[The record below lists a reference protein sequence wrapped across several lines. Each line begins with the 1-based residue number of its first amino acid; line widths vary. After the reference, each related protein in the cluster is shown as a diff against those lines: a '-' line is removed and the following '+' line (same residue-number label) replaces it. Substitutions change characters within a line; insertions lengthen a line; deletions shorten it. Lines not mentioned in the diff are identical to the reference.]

1 MLLNAINKCS
11 NTQNVSLK
19 FDRGARESPAS
30 TRKLNSFKTY
40 LNLKYLYRSSENYTL
55 GNMAKITNKLE
66 TPASATHSLQQEMN
80 LARRAC
86 WCNIRDESKSSP
98 NSPLTTT
105 ATATATATLITDK
118 NAQTK
123 KSCEICENCFNHLT
137 NNDVIFDTNDDA
149 TAADLNAFPAAAAE
163 ITKAAVVERATNY
176 NNNNKNNK
184 NNKNKIH
191 TRIVN
196 IANENNRKTL
206 IVYDR
211 DNDNGHHN
219 DDYYT
224 EIDNDNDNVD
234 IDIDVDV
241 DVDNNRYKNKNDIN
255 NIYKKNKNKNN
266 SDVDVNV
273 DNEVTTVLYGATS
286 SKNITNNFINN
297 NDNDNDNNAYSS
309 SKSINNYSCKNS
321 TEDTVPSAIITTTTK
336 IEIATNANL
345 DNFNIEA
352 TTKTTTT
359 TSIATTNLSDNLN
372 NIINEN
378 KLKNRSVNKLK
389 SNRRTIDATDKKMAT
404 GATESTELNATNIVA
419 NNYVNI
425 KNNNNNNGNCKV
437 NDNINKMATTT
448 ETKLKSFS
456 TDFVKFARA
465 LLLHF
470 WLAFVAFCDKNT
482 IKRDDPRFVEARR
495 QDQQRQQQQQQQQKN
510 REHQQQGQ
518 QQDNRQQQ
526 QQQEQQQRPKKF
538 RLLTNKKFIF
548 LFMVCAFFSC
558 INRIDARPNAI
569 GTSSNAIPG
578 NEAVATGVVGDGG
591 SPNAGNNIGS
601 NLPTSDG
608 AIPDF
613 SKPSKEMSKNIF
625 LSDSDS
631 YKEGHHAER
640 YPLSQVDFDR
650 VKTPFIIGIWI
661 LSASIAKIGFHM
673 TPKLHLI
680 FPESCLLIVVGV
692 VIGVV
697 LFFGTEVAVSP
708 LTPNTFFFYMLPPI
722 ILDAGYFMPNRMFF
736 DNLGTIL
743 LMAVVGTIFNI
754 ATIGGSLWACGL
766 TGIFGGA
773 DQTPKFLDIFL
784 FASLISAVDPV
795 AVLAVFEEIHVNE
808 ILYIVVFGES
818 LLNDAVTVVMYH
830 MMEVY
835 NEIGISNI
843 IAQDVVSGVGSFFV
857 VAIGGTVIGI
867 IWGFLTGLVT
877 RFTDHVRVIEPIFI
891 FVMAYLAYLNAEIFH
906 MSGILAITFC
916 GITMKNYVESNI
928 SQKSH
933 TTVKYALKMLSSS
946 SETIIFMFLGV
957 ATVNNHHVWNTWF
970 VLLTIAFCSVFRV
983 LGVILLSALANRFR
997 LHKLSRVDQF
1007 VMSYGGLRGAV
1018 AFALVLLV
1026 DENVVKQKDMFVT
1039 TTIAVIYFTVFLQ
1052 GITIKPLVK
1061 ILNVKRANKRKPT
1074 MNERIHERFMDHL
1087 MAGIEDIVGKTGN
1100 YNVRDKFKRFD
1111 NRFIRPLLIRDLKGA
1126 EPKIIETYS
1135 KLTMRDAME
1144 VMRRNPSTIGQIT
1157 GTESMSALFRN
1168 YTNNCIGGRWAPPT
1182 IYTTCPSLTNL
1193 DHSCSRNLDMHELDY
1208 NPSKKD
1214 LTDAK
1219 IHHLLAEE
1227 LKPYRRASIQMH
1239 RRLSYSRHAVD
1250 DRDLST
1256 QVNYKMQ
1263 MNFRRMFNDRKHH
1276 KRSKRGTGKQQEGVK
1291 QNHVSFHDFQQNGTT
1306 KQFSHDY
1313 INEVLNESAEENQP
1327 KLTEVT
1333 VMAAN
1338 DDWDDGLTF
1347 TAKSS
1352 LAENPIPE
1360 EDRNLSRDSDGERR
1374 VATPTATES
1383 QLPWKRQGDEI
1394 SDAVQQNEFPAWAS
1408 NKEYLAYNSPSATF
1422 LGGINKPKQ
1431 PKSVIGLF
1439 RRESSGS
1446 KGGTSITGSAI
1457 SDAIDAGSARG
1468 SDPAL
1473 AAALSSLIVPSSQ
1486 TSNPRLDKRSQ
1497 SISVTS
1503 GEGHSGPFPVTAS
1516 HRRNVRRGSMLELS
1530 GDTIPEESYQHGHS
1544 KSLCEPDGD
1553 EWNCGAL
1560 QPHEQYDDDIG
1571 SDSLLPAGRQP
1582 LLPKITPLPQ
1592 IRRMGVGAVG
1602 STGIGV
1608 NSGSGSGIPSS
1619 SKNQVTTALL
1629 STSNSDY
1636 DDDEDE
1642 DFDLYDDENIVVT
1655 TTTTVASGSG
1665 SSGSGSGV
1673 PINSSNAVGI
1683 NGAKN
1688 RSTNSSGASG
1698 SSNTSSSGS
1707 NTNTTTTIRLTRNND
1722 ESII

>member
-1 MLLNAINKCS
+1 MSIRTEQDYDSA
-11 NTQNVSLK
+11 
-19 FDRGARESPAS
+19 
-30 TRKLNSFKTY
+30 
-40 LNLKYLYRSSENYTL
+40 
-55 GNMAKITNKLE
+55 
-66 TPASATHSLQQEMN
+66 TPALQQQMN

-86 WCNIRDESKSSP
+86 WRIKSS
-98 NSPLTTT
+98 
-105 ATATATATLITDK
+105 
-118 NAQTK
+118 
-123 KSCEICENCFNHLT
+123 
-137 NNDVIFDTNDDA
+137 
-149 TAADLNAFPAAAAE
+149 
-163 ITKAAVVERATNY
+163 
-176 NNNNKNNK
+176 
-184 NNKNKIH
+184 
-191 TRIVN
+191 
-196 IANENNRKTL
+196 
-206 IVYDR
+206 
-211 DNDNGHHN
+211 
-219 DDYYT
+219 
-224 EIDNDNDNVD
+224 
-234 IDIDVDV
+234 
-241 DVDNNRYKNKNDIN
+241 
-255 NIYKKNKNKNN
+255 
-266 SDVDVNV
+266 
-273 DNEVTTVLYGATS
+273 S
-286 SKNITNNFINN
+286 SESLFKNIVSAKT
-297 NDNDNDNNAYSS
+297 D
-309 SKSINNYSCKNS
+309 
-321 TEDTVPSAIITTTTK
+321 TDTVPPPPSK
-336 IEIATNANL
+336 
-345 DNFNIEA
+345 
-352 TTKTTTT
+352 
-359 TSIATTNLSDNLN
+359 
-372 NIINEN
+372 
-378 KLKNRSVNKLK
+378 
-389 SNRRTIDATDKKMAT
+389 
-404 GATESTELNATNIVA
+404 
-419 NNYVNI
+419 
-425 KNNNNNNGNCKV
+425 
-437 NDNINKMATTT
+437 
-448 ETKLKSFS
+448 
-456 TDFVKFARA
+456 
-465 LLLHF
+465 
-470 WLAFVAFCDKNT
+470 DKNKT
-482 IKRDDPRFVEARR
+482 RIEPQTAPAKRNTSSNWRDMFSKRM
-495 QDQQRQQQQQQQQKN
+495 
-510 REHQQQGQ
+510 
-518 QQDNRQQQ
+518 
-526 QQQEQQQRPKKF
+526 
-538 RLLTNKKFIF
+538 LLI
-548 LFMVCAFFSC
+548 CALVLILGISQAQ
-558 INRIDARPNAI
+558 ARPNTIAV
-569 GTSSNAIPG
+569 GVAPG
-578 NEAVATGVVGDGG
+578 KVSQDILNPVTQLNLRQSTPVDAVDVSLDPTPSVRLPRAEPLKSGDQD
-591 SPNAGNNIGS
+591 AGES
-601 NLPTSDG
+601 H
-608 AIPDF
+608 
-613 SKPSKEMSKNIF
+613 KM
-625 LSDSDS
+625 
-631 YKEGHHAER
+631 ER
-640 YPLSQVDFDR
+640 YPLSSVDFAR

-697 LFFGTEVAVSP
+697 LYFCTDVAVSP

-722 ILDAGYFMPNRMFF
+722 ILDAGYFMPNRLFF

-754 ATIGGSLWACGL
+754 ATIGGSLYACGKM
-766 TGIFGGA
+766 GIYGESE
-773 DQTPKFLDIFL
+773 TPGLMDVFL

-830 MMEVY
+830 MMESY
-835 NEIGISNI
+835 NEIGLDKI
-843 IAQDVVSGVGSFFV
+843 IAQDIASGVGSFFV
-857 VAIGGTVIGI
+857 VALGGTAIGI

-946 SETIIFMFLGV
+946 AETIIFMFLGV
-957 ATVNNHHVWNTWF
+957 ATVNNMHVWNTWF
-970 VLLTIAFCSVFRV
+970 VVLTIAFCSVFRV
-983 LGVILLSALANRFR
+983 IGVILLSALANRFR

-1026 DENVVKQKDMFVT
+1026 DENVVKQKNMFVT

-1144 VMRRNPSTIGQIT
+1144 VMRRNPSTIGQMT

-1168 YTNNCIGGRWAPPT
+1168 YTNNYIGGRWAPPT

-1193 DHSCSRNLDMHELDY
+1193 DNTCSRNLDMAELDY

-1214 LTDAK
+1214 LTDAR

-1276 KRSKRGTGKQQEGVK
+1276 KRSKRGASNKEAKENVK

-1306 KQFSHDY
+1306 KQLT
-1313 INEVLNESAEENQP
+1313 NAEECQQNP
-1327 KLTEVT
+1327 NEINV
-1333 VMAAN
+1333 VGPS

-1352 LAENPIPE
+1352 LAEHPIPE
-1360 EDRNLSRDSDGERR
+1360 EDRNLSRESDGERR

-1383 QLPWKRQGDEI
+1383 QLPWKRQGDECT
-1394 SDAVQQNEFPAWAS
+1394 DAVQQNEFPAWAS

-1439 RRESSGS
+1439 RRESSSSKAGS
-1446 KGGTSITGSAI
+1446 VGIGSTGAMDSAATGS
-1457 SDAIDAGSARG
+1457 DTMMV
-1468 SDPAL
+1468 PM
-1473 AAALSSLIVPSSQ
+1473 SSQPPNTPSS
-1486 TSNPRLDKRSQ
+1486 SMHNPRLDKRSQ
-1497 SISVTS
+1497 SISS
-1503 GEGHSGPFPVTAS
+1503 SSLGAGAHQLGPEGHSGPFPITAS

-1530 GDTIPEESYQHGHS
+1530 GLIATGRRPSRILQFSTGATNSLGSAMITSPSPPPPTTSTTTTTKPTSTSTTKNNTTNNSTDTTSASATNSTPTSPKSEDNATYTSHTKDTIPEESSYQHGHS
-1544 KSLCEPDGD
+1544 KSLCEPADSD
-1553 EWNCGAL
+1553 EWEGAPL
-1560 QPHEQYDDDIG
+1560 STAGGANSE
-1571 SDSLLPAGRQP
+1571 LLMRMSGREP
-1582 LLPKITPLPQ
+1582 LLPRPSNTPRAQ
-1592 IRRMGVGAVG
+1592 IRRMNAGAVG
-1602 STGIGV
+1602 GAGV
-1608 NSGSGSGIPSS
+1608 SQAGR
-1619 SKNQVTTALL
+1619 KNQVTKALL
-1629 STSNSDY
+1629 DYEDSETDSDEN

-1642 DFDLYDDENIVVT
+1642 DFDSYDDENIVVT
-1655 TTTTVASGSG
+1655 TFTTPASGRRSGSSPGSG
-1665 SSGSGSGV
+1665 SE
-1673 PINSSNAVGI
+1673 A
-1683 NGAKN
+1683 
-1688 RSTNSSGASG
+1688 
-1698 SSNTSSSGS
+1698 NTA
-1707 NTNTTTTIRLTRNND
+1707 TTTTTSIRLTRNND

>member
-1 MLLNAINKCS
+1 MFQDLFI
-11 NTQNVSLK
+11 
-19 FDRGARESPAS
+19 
-30 TRKLNSFKTY
+30 
-40 LNLKYLYRSSENYTL
+40 RSSNEIFFRGPECGGGDNAKRVEKSFLNFPNPKQTKSSPTIISKTTTTK
-55 GNMAKITNKLE
+55 NMAVSKKIVESTTTMADRKKEPLSLDKKKTPSLE
-66 TPASATHSLQQEMN
+66 QELN

-86 WCNIRDESKSSP
+86 WCSRTKSGDDDDGDGLVDRESEHE
-98 NSPLTTT
+98 
-105 ATATATATLITDK
+105 
-118 NAQTK
+118 
-123 KSCEICENCFNHLT
+123 CCENCFKS
-137 NNDVIFDTNDDA
+137 NDDIGQEEINLEK
-149 TAADLNAFPAAAAE
+149 TTTTKTTTVLNGA
-163 ITKAAVVERATNY
+163 
-176 NNNNKNNK
+176 KNNK
-184 NNKNKIH
+184 NIIFSENIKN
-191 TRIVN
+191 
-196 IANENNRKTL
+196 
-206 IVYDR
+206 
-211 DNDNGHHN
+211 
-219 DDYYT
+219 
-224 EIDNDNDNVD
+224 
-234 IDIDVDV
+234 
-241 DVDNNRYKNKNDIN
+241 
-255 NIYKKNKNKNN
+255 
-266 SDVDVNV
+266 
-273 DNEVTTVLYGATS
+273 
-286 SKNITNNFINN
+286 
-297 NDNDNDNNAYSS
+297 
-309 SKSINNYSCKNS
+309 
-321 TEDTVPSAIITTTTK
+321 TTTTNDNTMDRNSK
-336 IEIATNANL
+336 L
-345 DNFNIEA
+345 DKSFSVKENPIP

-359 TSIATTNLSDNLN
+359 TNNL
-372 NIINEN
+372 
-378 KLKNRSVNKLK
+378 
-389 SNRRTIDATDKKMAT
+389 
-404 GATESTELNATNIVA
+404 
-419 NNYVNI
+419 I
-425 KNNNNNNGNCKV
+425 KRKPTAKPPKHNQETQNDDDVK
-437 NDNINKMATTT
+437 NDNNDGDDDDENEDIVNTNSKLADSSSLLSSSSATSPASQNS
-448 ETKLKSFS
+448 K
-456 TDFVKFARA
+456 
-465 LLLHF
+465 
-470 WLAFVAFCDKNT
+470 FVASLKAFFLALWLGFVNFCERNT
-482 IKRDDPRFVEARR
+482 IKRNDPRFEVYR
-495 QDQQRQQQQQQQQKN
+495 QKPETQMQQSTTTTTNNKTENGAKDSRKQF
-510 REHQQQGQ
+510 
-518 QQDNRQQQ
+518 
-526 QQQEQQQRPKKF
+526 KF
-538 RLLTNKKFIF
+538 KLLTSKKVIF
-548 LFMVCAFFSC
+548 LLLVCFFFSC
-558 INRIDARPNAI
+558 INRIEARPNTAADGGGGAEGNTVGAGAENVYTVTPGKVNSLPASNTALPPDSGNAI
-569 GTSSNAIPG
+569 KQQPAAAASGIGDTSS
-578 NEAVATGVVGDGG
+578 TGGHAAAAAAPRSDDDNGHGSDNDHGDDDGG
-591 SPNAGNNIGS
+591 HSG
-601 NLPTSDG
+601 
-608 AIPDF
+608 
-613 SKPSKEMSKNIF
+613 
-625 LSDSDS
+625 
-631 YKEGHHAER
+631 GHER
-640 YPLSQVDFDR
+640 YPLAQVEFDR
-650 VKTPFIIGIWI
+650 VKTPFIIGVWI

-697 LFFGTEVAVSP
+697 LFFCTDVAVSP

-722 ILDAGYFMPNRMFF
+722 ILDAGYFMPNRLFF

-754 ATIGGSLWACGL
+754 ATIGGSLYACGL
-766 TGIFGGA
+766 TGIFGGPE
-773 DQTPKFLDIFL
+773 DTPRFLDIFI

-835 NEIGISNI
+835 NHIGISEI
-843 IAQDVVSGVGSFFV
+843 IAQDVVNGVGSFFV

-957 ATVNNHHVWNTWF
+957 ATVNNNHVWNTWF
-970 VLLTIAFCSVFRV
+970 VILTIVFCSVFRV
-983 LGVILLSALANRFR
+983 IGVIILSAMANRFR

-1018 AFALVLLV
+1018 AFALVLLI
-1026 DENVVKQKDMFVT
+1026 DERIVPQKNMFVT
-1039 TTIAVIYFTVFLQ
+1039 TTIAVIYFTVFVQ

-1111 NRFIRPLLIRDLKGA
+1111 NRFIRPLLLRDLKGA

-1135 KLTMRDAME
+1135 KLTMRDAIE

-1193 DHSCSRNLDMHELDY
+1193 DNTCSRNLDMHELDY

-1276 KRSKRGTGKQQEGVK
+1276 KRSKRGANKDGVK

-1306 KQFSHDY
+1306 KQFSH
-1313 INEVLNESAEENQP
+1313 AEENP
-1327 KLTEVT
+1327 NNKLTEVT
-1333 VMAAN
+1333 VVN
-1338 DDWDDGLTF
+1338 ETDDWEDGLTF

-1352 LAENPIPE
+1352 PENAIPE

-1383 QLPWKRQGDEI
+1383 QLPWKRQGDEV

-1446 KGGTSITGSAI
+1446 RGGAGGSIMTVDGVDGGS
-1457 SDAIDAGSARG
+1457 SARG

-1473 AAALSSLIVPSSQ
+1473 AAALSQMVVPSAMPY
-1486 TSNPRLDKRSQ
+1486 NPRLDKRSQ
-1497 SISVTS
+1497 SISS
-1503 GEGHSGPFPVTAS
+1503 GSGAAAGIGESGHAGPFPVTAS

-1530 GDTIPEESYQHGHS
+1530 GDTIPEESYHHGYS
-1544 KSLCEPDGD
+1544 KSLCEPAGE
-1553 EWNCGAL
+1553 EWEAMLSEAERADHASTNS
-1560 QPHEQYDDDIG
+1560 EK
-1571 SDSLLPAGRQP
+1571 LLRSGREP
-1582 LLPKITPLPQ
+1582 LLSRLTPRAQ
-1592 IRRMGVGAVG
+1592 IRRGMGAHHGAGGAAGG
-1602 STGIGV
+1602 SA
-1608 NSGSGSGIPSS
+1608 SS
-1619 SKNQVTTALL
+1619 SAMSSNKKSQVTTALL
-1629 STSNSDY
+1629 STSTSDY
-1636 DDDEDE
+1636 DDDNDE

-1655 TTTTVASGSG
+1655 TTVSNDPTNRRTPTRAAGSG
-1665 SSGSGSGV
+1665 SDGE
-1673 PINSSNAVGI
+1673 
-1683 NGAKN
+1683 
-1688 RSTNSSGASG
+1688 G
-1698 SSNTSSSGS
+1698 SSATTS
-1707 NTNTTTTIRLTRNND
+1707 TTTTIRLTRNND

>member
-1 MLLNAINKCS
+1 MS
-11 NTQNVSLK
+11 NLTEQDYDS
-19 FDRGARESPAS
+19 A
-30 TRKLNSFKTY
+30 
-40 LNLKYLYRSSENYTL
+40 
-55 GNMAKITNKLE
+55 
-66 TPASATHSLQQEMN
+66 TPALEQQMN

-86 WCNIRDESKSSP
+86 WRSGKDLPTTASPNPAKPPSDESK
-98 NSPLTTT
+98 
-105 ATATATATLITDK
+105 
-118 NAQTK
+118 
-123 KSCEICENCFNHLT
+123 
-137 NNDVIFDTNDDA
+137 
-149 TAADLNAFPAAAAE
+149 
-163 ITKAAVVERATNY
+163 
-176 NNNNKNNK
+176 
-184 NNKNKIH
+184 
-191 TRIVN
+191 
-196 IANENNRKTL
+196 
-206 IVYDR
+206 
-211 DNDNGHHN
+211 
-219 DDYYT
+219 
-224 EIDNDNDNVD
+224 
-234 IDIDVDV
+234 
-241 DVDNNRYKNKNDIN
+241 
-255 NIYKKNKNKNN
+255 
-266 SDVDVNV
+266 
-273 DNEVTTVLYGATS
+273 
-286 SKNITNNFINN
+286 
-297 NDNDNDNNAYSS
+297 
-309 SKSINNYSCKNS
+309 
-321 TEDTVPSAIITTTTK
+321 TK
-336 IEIATNANL
+336 IEPETKARVTKATCNASPSGLFGKRAVLLLALCLLLGLSQGRPNMSVTPGKDSGLDAGAVTQLNL
-345 DNFNIEA
+345 AQPPPTADVAKDGDEPTEHPSHRLPRA
-352 TTKTTTT
+352 
-359 TSIATTNLSDNLN
+359 
-372 NIINEN
+372 EP
-378 KLKNRSVNKLK
+378 LK
-389 SNRRTIDATDKKMAT
+389 SNEQNPTDEEEGGHKM
-404 GATESTELNATNIVA
+404 
-419 NNYVNI
+419 
-425 KNNNNNNGNCKV
+425 
-437 NDNINKMATTT
+437 
-448 ETKLKSFS
+448 
-456 TDFVKFARA
+456 
-465 LLLHF
+465 
-470 WLAFVAFCDKNT
+470 
-482 IKRDDPRFVEARR
+482 
-495 QDQQRQQQQQQQQKN
+495 
-510 REHQQQGQ
+510 
-518 QQDNRQQQ
+518 
-526 QQQEQQQRPKKF
+526 
-538 RLLTNKKFIF
+538 
-548 LFMVCAFFSC
+548 
-558 INRIDARPNAI
+558 
-569 GTSSNAIPG
+569 
-578 NEAVATGVVGDGG
+578 
-591 SPNAGNNIGS
+591 
-601 NLPTSDG
+601 
-608 AIPDF
+608 
-613 SKPSKEMSKNIF
+613 
-625 LSDSDS
+625 
-631 YKEGHHAER
+631 ER
-640 YPLSQVDFDR
+640 YPLSSVDFGR

-697 LFFGTEVAVSP
+697 LYFCTDVAVSP

-722 ILDAGYFMPNRMFF
+722 ILDAGYFMPNRLFF

-754 ATIGGSLWACGL
+754 ATIGGSLYACGL
-766 TGIFGGA
+766 FGIYGEGE
-773 DQTPKFLDIFL
+773 TPGLMDVFL

-830 MMEVY
+830 MMESY
-835 NEIGISNI
+835 NEIGLDKI
-843 IAQDVVSGVGSFFV
+843 IAQDIASGVGSFFV
-857 VAIGGTVIGI
+857 VALGGTAIGI

-946 SETIIFMFLGV
+946 AETIIFMFLGV
-957 ATVNNHHVWNTWF
+957 ATVNNMHVWNTWF
-970 VLLTIAFCSVFRV
+970 VVLTIAFCSVFRV
-983 LGVILLSALANRFR
+983 IGVILLSAIANRFR

-1026 DENVVKQKDMFVT
+1026 DENVVKQKNMFVT

-1144 VMRRNPSTIGQIT
+1144 VMRRNPSTIGQMT

-1168 YTNNCIGGRWAPPT
+1168 YTNNYIGGRWAPPT

-1193 DHSCSRNLDMHELDY
+1193 DNTCSRNLDMAELDY

-1276 KRSKRGTGKQQEGVK
+1276 KRSKRGASNKEPKENVK

-1306 KQFSHDY
+1306 KQLT
-1313 INEVLNESAEENQP
+1313 NAEECQQNP
-1327 KLTEVT
+1327 NEINV
-1333 VMAAN
+1333 VGPS

-1352 LAENPIPE
+1352 LAEHPIPE
-1360 EDRNLSRDSDGERR
+1360 EDRNLSRESDGERR

-1383 QLPWKRQGDEI
+1383 QLPWKRQGDECT
-1394 SDAVQQNEFPAWAS
+1394 DAVQQNEFPAWAS

-1439 RRESSGS
+1439 RRESSSS
-1446 KGGTSITGSAI
+1446 K
-1457 SDAIDAGSARG
+1457 AGSTGIG
-1468 SDPAL
+1468 STGTVDGAASSADPMV
-1473 AAALSSLIVPSSQ
+1473 VPSSQ
-1486 TSNPRLDKRSQ
+1486 AIQPPAVGGGPGPSTSMQNPRLDKRSQ
-1497 SISVTS
+1497 SISS
-1503 GEGHSGPFPVTAS
+1503 GSLGAGAHQLGPDGHSGPFPVTAS

-1530 GDTIPEESYQHGHS
+1530 GLIATGRRPSRILQFSPGATNLLESATITSPSPPPPPPTTTTTTTSRTTKTTSTSTTKNHTNNSTETTSGSASYSTPTSPRSEDSATYYPNDTIPEESSYQHGHS
-1544 KSLCEPDGD
+1544 KSLCEPADSDDWDGAPLSAAS
-1553 EWNCGAL
+1553 GANS
-1560 QPHEQYDDDIG
+1560 ERMMR
-1571 SDSLLPAGRQP
+1571 SGREP
-1582 LLPKITPLPQ
+1582 LLPRPSNTPRAQ
-1592 IRRMGVGAVG
+1592 IRRMNAGAVGGAVG
-1602 STGIGV
+1602 SLGGR
-1608 NSGSGSGIPSS
+1608 
-1619 SKNQVTTALL
+1619 KNQVTKALL
-1629 STSNSDY
+1629 DY
-1636 DDDEDE
+1636 EDSETDSEEDDDDDEDE

-1655 TTTTVASGSG
+1655 TFTTPAAPGARRPGSSPGSG
-1665 SSGSGSGV
+1665 SD
-1673 PINSSNAVGI
+1673 A
-1683 NGAKN
+1683 
-1688 RSTNSSGASG
+1688 
-1698 SSNTSSSGS
+1698 
-1707 NTNTTTTIRLTRNND
+1707 TTTTTSIRLTRNND

>member
-1 MLLNAINKCS
+1 MS
-11 NTQNVSLK
+11 NRTEQDYDS
-19 FDRGARESPAS
+19 A
-30 TRKLNSFKTY
+30 
-40 LNLKYLYRSSENYTL
+40 
-55 GNMAKITNKLE
+55 
-66 TPASATHSLQQEMN
+66 TPALQQQMN

-86 WCNIRDESKSSP
+86 WRTKSSRSDLPPKSIELVNPKNANQIDAEASPPRDETKTRTEP
-98 NSPLTTT
+98 QT
-105 ATATATATLITDK
+105 A
-118 NAQTK
+118 
-123 KSCEICENCFNHLT
+123 F
-137 NNDVIFDTNDDA
+137 
-149 TAADLNAFPAAAAE
+149 AA
-163 ITKAAVVERATNY
+163 
-176 NNNNKNNK
+176 
-184 NNKNKIH
+184 
-191 TRIVN
+191 
-196 IANENNRKTL
+196 RKTTCTFADWRGILGKRMLL
-206 IVYDR
+206 ICGFILILGIAHGRPNTSAVGVASAKD
-211 DNDNGHHN
+211 GK
-219 DDYYT
+219 
-224 EIDNDNDNVD
+224 D
-234 IDIDVDV
+234 IADAVTQLNLPQSPPMDAVDV
-241 DVDNNRYKNKNDIN
+241 GLDPTPPVRLPRAEPLRS
-255 NIYKKNKNKNN
+255 
-266 SDVDVNV
+266 SDQ
-273 DNEVTTVLYGATS
+273 
-286 SKNITNNFINN
+286 
-297 NDNDNDNNAYSS
+297 
-309 SKSINNYSCKNS
+309 
-321 TEDTVPSAIITTTTK
+321 
-336 IEIATNANL
+336 
-345 DNFNIEA
+345 
-352 TTKTTTT
+352 
-359 TSIATTNLSDNLN
+359 
-372 NIINEN
+372 
-378 KLKNRSVNKLK
+378 
-389 SNRRTIDATDKKMAT
+389 DA
-404 GATESTELNATNIVA
+404 E
-419 NNYVNI
+419 
-425 KNNNNNNGNCKV
+425 
-437 NDNINKMATTT
+437 
-448 ETKLKSFS
+448 
-456 TDFVKFARA
+456 
-465 LLLHF
+465 
-470 WLAFVAFCDKNT
+470 
-482 IKRDDPRFVEARR
+482 
-495 QDQQRQQQQQQQQKN
+495 
-510 REHQQQGQ
+510 
-518 QQDNRQQQ
+518 
-526 QQQEQQQRPKKF
+526 
-538 RLLTNKKFIF
+538 
-548 LFMVCAFFSC
+548 
-558 INRIDARPNAI
+558 
-569 GTSSNAIPG
+569 
-578 NEAVATGVVGDGG
+578 GG
-591 SPNAGNNIGS
+591 
-601 NLPTSDG
+601 
-608 AIPDF
+608 
-613 SKPSKEMSKNIF
+613 
-625 LSDSDS
+625 
-631 YKEGHHAER
+631 EGHKMER
-640 YPLSQVDFDR
+640 YPLSSVDFAR

-697 LFFGTEVAVSP
+697 LYFCTDVAVSP

-722 ILDAGYFMPNRMFF
+722 ILDAGYFMPNRLFF

-754 ATIGGSLWACGL
+754 ATIGGSLYACGKM
-766 TGIFGGA
+766 GIYGETE
-773 DQTPKFLDIFL
+773 TPGLMDVFL

-830 MMEVY
+830 MMESY
-835 NEIGISNI
+835 NEIGLDKI
-843 IAQDVVSGVGSFFV
+843 IAQDIASGVGSFFV
-857 VAIGGTVIGI
+857 VALGGTAIGI

-946 SETIIFMFLGV
+946 AETIIFMFLGV
-957 ATVNNHHVWNTWF
+957 ATVNNMHVWNTCF
-970 VLLTIAFCSVFRV
+970 VLLTITFCSVFRV
-983 LGVILLSALANRFR
+983 IGVILLSALANRFR

-1026 DENVVKQKDMFVT
+1026 DENVVKQKNMFVT

-1144 VMRRNPSTIGQIT
+1144 VMRRNPSTIGQMT

-1168 YTNNCIGGRWAPPT
+1168 YTNNYIGGRWAPPT

-1193 DHSCSRNLDMHELDY
+1193 DNTCSRNLDMAELDY

-1214 LTDAK
+1214 LTDAR

-1276 KRSKRGTGKQQEGVK
+1276 KRSKRGASNKEAKENVK

-1306 KQFSHDY
+1306 KQLT
-1313 INEVLNESAEENQP
+1313 NAEECQQNP
-1327 KLTEVT
+1327 NEINV
-1333 VMAAN
+1333 VGPS

-1360 EDRNLSRDSDGERR
+1360 EDRNLSRESDGERR

-1383 QLPWKRQGDEI
+1383 QLPWKRQGDECT
-1394 SDAVQQNEFPAWAS
+1394 DAVQQNEFPAWAS

-1439 RRESSGS
+1439 RRESSSS
-1446 KGGTSITGSAI
+1446 KGGSVGIGSSGAVDTAASG
-1457 SDAIDAGSARG
+1457 SDAMVVPMSNQ
-1468 SDPAL
+1468 PAN
-1473 AAALSSLIVPSSQ
+1473 VPS
-1486 TSNPRLDKRSQ
+1486 TSMHNPRLDKRSQ
-1497 SISVTS
+1497 SISS
-1503 GEGHSGPFPVTAS
+1503 GSLGAGPHQLGPDGHSGPFPVTAS

-1530 GDTIPEESYQHGHS
+1530 GDTIPEESSYQHGHS
-1544 KSLCEPDGD
+1544 KSLCEPADSD
-1553 EWNCGAL
+1553 DWEGAAL
-1560 QPHEQYDDDIG
+1560 SAVGGANSERMMRL
-1571 SDSLLPAGRQP
+1571 SGREP
-1582 LLPKITPLPQ
+1582 LLPRPSNTPRAQ
-1592 IRRMGVGAVG
+1592 IRRMNAGAVG
-1602 STGIGV
+1602 GAAVTQAGRR
-1608 NSGSGSGIPSS
+1608 
-1619 SKNQVTTALL
+1619 NQVTKALL
-1629 STSNSDY
+1629 DYEDSDSDSEEN

-1642 DFDLYDDENIVVT
+1642 DFDSYDDENIVVT
-1655 TTTTVASGSG
+1655 TFTTPATGRRSGSSPGSG
-1665 SSGSGSGV
+1665 SD
-1673 PINSSNAVGI
+1673 A
-1683 NGAKN
+1683 
-1688 RSTNSSGASG
+1688 
-1698 SSNTSSSGS
+1698 NTA
-1707 NTNTTTTIRLTRNND
+1707 TTTTTTTSIRLTRNND

>member
-1 MLLNAINKCS
+1 MSIRTEQDYDSA
-11 NTQNVSLK
+11 
-19 FDRGARESPAS
+19 
-30 TRKLNSFKTY
+30 
-40 LNLKYLYRSSENYTL
+40 
-55 GNMAKITNKLE
+55 
-66 TPASATHSLQQEMN
+66 TPALQQQMN

-86 WCNIRDESKSSP
+86 WRIKSS
-98 NSPLTTT
+98 
-105 ATATATATLITDK
+105 
-118 NAQTK
+118 
-123 KSCEICENCFNHLT
+123 
-137 NNDVIFDTNDDA
+137 
-149 TAADLNAFPAAAAE
+149 
-163 ITKAAVVERATNY
+163 
-176 NNNNKNNK
+176 
-184 NNKNKIH
+184 
-191 TRIVN
+191 
-196 IANENNRKTL
+196 
-206 IVYDR
+206 
-211 DNDNGHHN
+211 
-219 DDYYT
+219 
-224 EIDNDNDNVD
+224 
-234 IDIDVDV
+234 
-241 DVDNNRYKNKNDIN
+241 
-255 NIYKKNKNKNN
+255 
-266 SDVDVNV
+266 
-273 DNEVTTVLYGATS
+273 S
-286 SKNITNNFINN
+286 SESLFKNIVSAKT
-297 NDNDNDNNAYSS
+297 D
-309 SKSINNYSCKNS
+309 
-321 TEDTVPSAIITTTTK
+321 TDTVPPPPSK
-336 IEIATNANL
+336 
-345 DNFNIEA
+345 
-352 TTKTTTT
+352 
-359 TSIATTNLSDNLN
+359 
-372 NIINEN
+372 
-378 KLKNRSVNKLK
+378 
-389 SNRRTIDATDKKMAT
+389 
-404 GATESTELNATNIVA
+404 
-419 NNYVNI
+419 
-425 KNNNNNNGNCKV
+425 
-437 NDNINKMATTT
+437 
-448 ETKLKSFS
+448 
-456 TDFVKFARA
+456 
-465 LLLHF
+465 
-470 WLAFVAFCDKNT
+470 DKNKT
-482 IKRDDPRFVEARR
+482 RIEPQTAPAKRNTSSNWRDMFSKRM
-495 QDQQRQQQQQQQQKN
+495 
-510 REHQQQGQ
+510 
-518 QQDNRQQQ
+518 
-526 QQQEQQQRPKKF
+526 
-538 RLLTNKKFIF
+538 LLI
-548 LFMVCAFFSC
+548 CALVLILGISQAQ
-558 INRIDARPNAI
+558 ARPNTIAV
-569 GTSSNAIPG
+569 GVAPG
-578 NEAVATGVVGDGG
+578 KVSQDILNPVTQLNLRQSTPVDAVDVSLDPTPSVRLPRAEPLKSGDQD
-591 SPNAGNNIGS
+591 AGES
-601 NLPTSDG
+601 H
-608 AIPDF
+608 
-613 SKPSKEMSKNIF
+613 KM
-625 LSDSDS
+625 
-631 YKEGHHAER
+631 ER
-640 YPLSQVDFDR
+640 YPLSSVDFAR

-697 LFFGTEVAVSP
+697 LYFCTDVAVSP

-722 ILDAGYFMPNRMFF
+722 ILDAGYFMPNRLFF

-754 ATIGGSLWACGL
+754 ATIGGSLYACGKM
-766 TGIFGGA
+766 GIYGESE
-773 DQTPKFLDIFL
+773 TPGLMDVFL

-830 MMEVY
+830 MMESY
-835 NEIGISNI
+835 NEIGLDKI
-843 IAQDVVSGVGSFFV
+843 IAQDIASGVGSFFV
-857 VAIGGTVIGI
+857 VALGGTAIGI

-946 SETIIFMFLGV
+946 AETIIFMFLGV
-957 ATVNNHHVWNTWF
+957 ATVNNMHVWNTWF
-970 VLLTIAFCSVFRV
+970 VVLTIAFCSVFRV
-983 LGVILLSALANRFR
+983 IGVILLSALANRFR

-1026 DENVVKQKDMFVT
+1026 DENVVKQKNMFVT

-1144 VMRRNPSTIGQIT
+1144 VMRRNPSTIGQMT

-1168 YTNNCIGGRWAPPT
+1168 YTNNYIGGRWAPPT

-1193 DHSCSRNLDMHELDY
+1193 DNTCSRNLDMAELDY

-1214 LTDAK
+1214 LTDAR

-1276 KRSKRGTGKQQEGVK
+1276 KRSKRGASNKEAKENVK

-1306 KQFSHDY
+1306 KQLT
-1313 INEVLNESAEENQP
+1313 NAEECQQNP
-1327 KLTEVT
+1327 NEINV
-1333 VMAAN
+1333 VGPS

-1352 LAENPIPE
+1352 LAEHPIPE
-1360 EDRNLSRDSDGERR
+1360 EDRNLSRESDGERR

-1383 QLPWKRQGDEI
+1383 QLPWKRQGDECT
-1394 SDAVQQNEFPAWAS
+1394 DAVQQNEFPAWAS

-1439 RRESSGS
+1439 RRESSSSKAGS
-1446 KGGTSITGSAI
+1446 VGIGSTGAMDSAATGS
-1457 SDAIDAGSARG
+1457 DTMMV
-1468 SDPAL
+1468 PM
-1473 AAALSSLIVPSSQ
+1473 SSQPPNTPSS
-1486 TSNPRLDKRSQ
+1486 SMHNPRLDKRSQ
-1497 SISVTS
+1497 SISS
-1503 GEGHSGPFPVTAS
+1503 SSLGAGAHQLGPEGHSGPFPITAS

-1530 GDTIPEESYQHGHS
+1530 GDTIPEESSYQHGHS
-1544 KSLCEPDGD
+1544 KSLCEPADSD
-1553 EWNCGAL
+1553 EWEGAPL
-1560 QPHEQYDDDIG
+1560 STAGGANSE
-1571 SDSLLPAGRQP
+1571 LLMRMSGREP
-1582 LLPKITPLPQ
+1582 LLPRPSNTPRAQ
-1592 IRRMGVGAVG
+1592 IRRMNAGAVG
-1602 STGIGV
+1602 GAGV
-1608 NSGSGSGIPSS
+1608 SQAGR
-1619 SKNQVTTALL
+1619 KNQVTKALL
-1629 STSNSDY
+1629 DYEDSETDSDEN

-1642 DFDLYDDENIVVT
+1642 DFDSYDDENIVVT
-1655 TTTTVASGSG
+1655 TFTTPASGRRSGSSPGSG
-1665 SSGSGSGV
+1665 SE
-1673 PINSSNAVGI
+1673 A
-1683 NGAKN
+1683 
-1688 RSTNSSGASG
+1688 
-1698 SSNTSSSGS
+1698 NTA
-1707 NTNTTTTIRLTRNND
+1707 TTTTTSIRLTRNND